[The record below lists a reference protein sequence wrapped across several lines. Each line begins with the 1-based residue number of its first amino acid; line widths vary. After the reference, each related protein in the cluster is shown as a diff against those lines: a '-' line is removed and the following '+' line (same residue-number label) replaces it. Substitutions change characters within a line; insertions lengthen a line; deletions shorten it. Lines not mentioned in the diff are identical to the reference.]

1 MIMTN
6 KKKQLDKLLIT
17 SAAGIIAA
25 LLYFYFDARYYR
37 FFPRCT
43 FFSITGFLCPGC
55 GSQRAFS
62 SLLQGD
68 LLQALHFN
76 VLVVAT
82 FPFILFSYTVSVLNA
97 FRTKALNQ
105 KIFYSPLFVKIVL
118 VVVIL
123 FFVMR
128 NIAVYPFTL
137 LSPNINP

>member
-1 MIMTN
+1 MT
-6 KKKQLDKLLIT
+6 KEKKQLDRLLIT
-17 SAAGIIAA
+17 SAAGLIAA
-25 LLYFYFDARYYR
+25 MLYFYFDARYYS

-43 FFSITGFLCPGC
+43 FFTITGFLCPGC
-55 GSQRAFS
+55 GSQRAIS

-76 VLVVAT
+76 VLVVAS

-97 FRTKALNQ
+97 FRTEPLIQN
-105 KIFYSPLFVKIVL
+105 IFYSPLFVKIVL
-118 VVVIL
+118 AVVIL

-137 LSPNINP
+137 LSPNINR